1 MFTVKA
7 YKIYFKKD
15 IKYLTNYLFW
25 VSLIAQ
31 LVKNPPAMQE
41 TPVWFLGQED
51 PLEKGKAT
59 HSDLG
64 LENSMDCIV
73 HRVAKSQTRLSDFH
87 YHYTIT
93 IYWCQSLC
101 GWEKHSIHDDR
112 LSWAKQ
118 SPVQSPLPPWG
129 FCKSPRHLWN
139 ILLASRGQASPL
151 LG

>member
-73 HRVAKSQTRLSDFH
+73 HRVAKSQTRLSNFH
-87 YHYTIT
+87 FFSLSCTFQTECCCTINRLQYSMSIT
-93 IYWCQSLC
+93 LNALGTKKITGLTLFWYLLFSSSL
-101 GWEKHSIHDDR
+101 E
-112 LSWAKQ
+112 LNPQ
-118 SPVQSPLPPWG
+118 YLWG
-129 FCKSPRHLWN
+129 MSV
-139 ILLASRGQASPL
+139 
-151 LG
+151 